1 MHWKFG
7 IGLMLVAAMTA
18 LPFIAG
24 AQDSKPD
31 KQDLI
36 KRQLAMVREE
46 QAEISKSL
54 LKLIDEHGTLVM
66 SRDRILE
73 ELSSLEDDGW
83 RSQVEREQVSIR
95 SEVLRDRLKAMV
107 LAVKEGEAK
116 DEVGNLLEK
125 KLALANAKK
134 SRIEALQKSGAAP
147 SSEIEEA
154 ESLVTDAQL
163 ALAQHREERKQS
175 PEAEEIKALS
185 RELAEMEA
193 DVIVKEKTAV
203 VYMKRAEEL
212 KKSLLKTADYS
223 DLERTEQSLNRR
235 REHWEQKLLDL
246 ETEEFGP
253 KAEDKEDKKE

>member
-7 IGLMLVAAMTA
+7 IGSMLVAALTA

-24 AQDSKPD
+24 AQDSKSE

-73 ELSSLEDDGW
+73 ELTQLEDDGW
-83 RSQVEREQVSIR
+83 NSRVEREQMSIR
-95 SEVLRDRLKAMV
+95 SEVLRDRLKVMV
-107 LAVKEGEAK
+107 SAAKEGEAK
-116 DEVGNLLEK
+116 DEVGSLLEK
-125 KLALANAKK
+125 KLALANSKK
-134 SRIEALQKSGAAP
+134 NRIEALLKSGTAP
-147 SSEIEEA
+147 SSELEEA

-163 ALAQHREERKQS
+163 ALAQHREQRKQS
-175 PEAEEIKALS
+175 PEAEEIKSVS
-185 RELAEMEA
+185 RELADMES
-193 DVIVKEKTAV
+193 DVIVKEKTALIC
-203 VYMKRAEEL
+203 MKRSDEL
-212 KKSLLKTADYS
+212 KKSLLKTSDYS
-223 DLERTEQSLNRR
+223 DLERTEQSLTRR

-246 ETEEFGP
+246 ETEEFEAPP
-253 KAEDKEDKKE
+253 KVGKKE